1 MRSTSQPG
9 WMDAA
14 VALIASR
21 SRRLIRF
28 RTTAEP
34 SARPVAMP
42 NRVVSRPVRR
52 NLAARSGW
60 DRMVPRSWSAAKS
73 WGLESV
79 TTRDRNSAR
88 PGVRPSGAFD
98 HEPGVRQGRV
108 DRRWTSSGR
117 GSRAPWRDGASWAG
131 RSASSGLRGILSIR
145 PRGLVDGDTT
155 PGGTKRAVAPIGA
168 GAFVVRGMIGPARNG
183 CQTVRLQPAGACAH
197 EGWRSLGERDRSC
210 RPGPTSA
217 REAARYDTP
226 WGYRG
231 IALRG
236 PERGAIFR
244 GPRPGNAALAVPLTA
259 EHGATRA
266 AP

>member
-1 MRSTSQPG
+1 MDQADPDPLQPSLPPRTPPRASCRRSVVTNVSWSAATSASRAMRSTSQPG
-9 WMDAA
+9 WMDGA

-42 NRVVSRPVRR
+42 NRVVSRSVRR

-79 TTRDRNSAR
+79 TTRDRIWAR
-88 PGVRPSGAFD
+88 SSVRPTGVFD
-98 HEPGVRQGRV
+98 REPGVRQGRV

-145 PRGLVDGDTT
+145 PRGLVEGLR
-155 PGGTKRAVAPIGA
+155 PLEAPNA
-168 GAFVVRGMIGPARNG
+168 P
-183 CQTVRLQPAGACAH
+183 
-197 EGWRSLGERDRSC
+197 WRPS
-210 RPGPTSA
+210 
-217 REAARYDTP
+217 
-226 WGYRG
+226 
-231 IALRG
+231 
-236 PERGAIFR
+236 
-244 GPRPGNAALAVPLTA
+244 ALARSSSV
-259 EHGATRA
+259 G
-266 AP
+266 